1 MRFVKLFSSTLFD
14 TNFFLVLKYLALFF
28 RKCYYKISNNKFTL
42 KNLYSAKEEREE
54 IFMEEKVFD
63 FYDSTSLKSYNL
75 DKAIR
80 YQLNLLDT
88 LDVFT
93 RKHSE
98 NVANITCRLCEYLHC
113 RKGFIV
119 YCTTCAYL
127 HDIGKLF
134 VPSDILQKPGTL
146 TPEERAIIQKHTLHG
161 YNLCMKDLQLRP
173 YATVAL
179 NHHEAL
185 NGSGYPNGL
194 TLKEI
199 PLEAQIVSVADQFDA
214 LVSKRQYKS
223 HIDISEAL
231 KLIIEET
238 KPIKKFSSDVHEN
251 VGRLNRFVVKKLLKV
266 VLDDI
271 YLEISFTQDYVEELK
286 RELSRLKQI
295 EKYKEKMNS
304 AKKEKERNYY
314 LEGIKVLLKS
324 DETLENYDSV
334 YKEYEDAYIM
344 RKSMIDKLYDEIKI
358 IKKLRV

>member
-1 MRFVKLFSSTLFD
+1 
-14 TNFFLVLKYLALFF
+14 
-28 RKCYYKISNNKFTL
+28 
-42 KNLYSAKEEREE
+42 
-54 IFMEEKVFD
+54 MEEKNFD

-75 DKAIR
+75 DKVIR

-93 RKHSE
+93 RKHCE
-98 NVANITCRLCEYLHC
+98 NVANITCRLCEYMHC
-113 RKGFIV
+113 QKGFII

-134 VPSDILQKPGTL
+134 VPVEILQKPGSL
-146 TPEERAIIQKHTLHG
+146 TPEEYDIIKKHTING

-173 YATVAL
+173 YATGAL

-194 TLKEI
+194 TSRQI
-199 PLEAQIVSVADQFDA
+199 PLEAQIISVADQFEA
-214 LVSKRQYKS
+214 IVSKRQYKT

-231 KLIIEET
+231 KIVIENT
-238 KPIKKFSSDVHEN
+238 KPIKRFSTNVHEN
-251 VGRLNRFVVKKLLKV
+251 VGKLNKFIVKKLLKV

-271 YLEISFTQDYVEELK
+271 YLEISYTQDYVEELNK
-286 RELSRLKQI
+286 ELSRFKQI
-295 EKYKEKMNS
+295 EKYREKMYNS
-304 AKKEKERNYY
+304 HTEKDKNYY
-314 LEGIKVLLKS
+314 LEGIKILLKP
-324 DETLENYDSV
+324 DETLDTYQKI
-334 YKEYEDAYIM
+334 YKEYEEAYIL